1 MIAIACSLLFLL
13 TIIVRRVYYCIPAKE
28 IKRLARAHDS
38 MGEALYRAVAFDDSL
53 AALLWLLIGIFAAL
67 AFTFFVLALPAAL
80 AVVAIAVLV
89 WLGFAGL
96 AIAFPRSFMIRFA
109 AALAPACAWLL
120 SHLHPVL
127 QLVARFVRQHHR
139 VLEHTGLYERQDVID
154 LLVRQQSQPDSR
166 VPTEDVELLQRVLAL
181 GDKTAQTILWPR
193 AEVRLV
199 RQNETIGPKLMDELH
214 RAGQAVFLVADEN
227 GEHVTGQV
235 RLEDLLKARHGG
247 TIKDV
252 ASESVQ
258 YVRDDFTLVQVL
270 QAFRKTNQQLLVV
283 INNCEEFLGVVTLES
298 LLTEIMGEQ
307 SGEAITYTDRAAIA
321 NYQLSLTI
329 PEPESIESDPL
340 PEETPPTTPES
351 PDDRPQQSAPES
363 E

>member
-38 MGEALYRAVAFDDSL
+38 VGEALYRAVAFDDSL
-53 AALLWLLIGIFAAL
+53 AALLWLLIGVFAAL
-67 AFTFFVLALPAAL
+67 AFTFFVLALPAAFAAL
-80 AVVAIAVLV
+80 AIAALL

-120 SHLHPVL
+120 GHLHPLL
-127 QLVARFVRQHHR
+127 QPAARFVRRHHR

-154 LLVRQQSQPDSR
+154 LLARQQSQPDSR
-166 VPTEDVELLQRVLAL
+166 VPAEDVELLQRVLAL
-181 GDKTAQTILWPR
+181 GDKTAQNILRPR
-193 AEVRLV
+193 VDVRLV

-214 RAGQAVFLVADEN
+214 QASQAVFLVADES

-307 SGEAITYTDRAAIA
+307 DDQAIIYTDRAAIA
-321 NYQLSLTI
+321 KYQLPLAI
-329 PEPESIESDPL
+329 PEPEVVTEDPM
-340 PEETPPTTPES
+340 PEEAPPTTPDE
-351 PDDRPQQSAPES
+351 PGAQQQQNAPEND
-363 E
+363 